1 MNYRFL
7 TFLISIV
14 SIQFIMAQQNPYN
27 PNKNEEVWAPEAR
40 LVNTGV
46 DDKTPPSDAII
57 LYDGSNYFGL

>member
-1 MNYRFL
+1 MNYR
-7 TFLISIV
+7 
-14 SIQFIMAQQNPYN
+14 FIMAQQNPYN